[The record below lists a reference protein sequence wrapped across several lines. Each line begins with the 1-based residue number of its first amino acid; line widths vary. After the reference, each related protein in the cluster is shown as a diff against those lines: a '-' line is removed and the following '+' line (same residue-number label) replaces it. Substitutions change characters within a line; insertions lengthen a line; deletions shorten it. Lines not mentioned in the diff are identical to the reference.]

1 MKGAGFPSL
10 FPWSCEGLEERFAT
24 HRPEQEDGLEMAGR
38 RAAAPRA
45 DALPG
50 AESRRVRSA
59 ATQTAGPVRGRGGGD
74 GWGTRHW
81 PPAGHGV
88 RQARSQEGEVGEW
101 APAAAWGPEL
111 SPSHGAGGE
120 KRHPEWGSPPCPG
133 PALLWD
139 SGWEELC
146 FAPLAFCLPSHLM
159 GFLNPLLCCLL
170 PTLFEVRW
178 VLLKGGAAPA
188 RRSCTTWVWAV
199 HLSFSLHVSFR
210 KGVGLGECSVCTA
223 GWKCRC
229 SCCPPSLVSN
239 CCVPWNLFS

>member
-59 ATQTAGPVRGRGGGD
+59 ATQTAGPVWGRRAGD

-81 PPAGHGV
+81 PPAGQGV

-120 KRHPEWGSPPCPG
+120 
-133 PALLWD
+133 
-139 SGWEELC
+139 EE
-146 FAPLAFCLPSHLM
+146 AP
-159 GFLNPLLCCLL
+159 
-170 PTLFEVRW
+170 
-178 VLLKGGAAPA
+178 
-188 RRSCTTWVWAV
+188 
-199 HLSFSLHVSFR
+199 
-210 KGVGLGECSVCTA
+210 GVGLASLPWA
-223 GWKCRC
+223 
-229 SCCPPSLVSN
+229 CPPLGLGVGRALLRPSGF
-239 CCVPWNLFS
+239 LFAKSSHGLSESPSVLPFANPV